1 MAIPISPPEKG
12 NLYLTKID
20 LVEKKFA
27 VRKIITVT
35 KVTYM
40 QKNSLFELILLSYWQ
55 NFDFSRNCPTHSH
68 IM

>member
-1 MAIPISPPEKG
+1 MAIPISSTEKG

-40 QKNSLFELILLSYWQ
+40 QKKSLFELIL
-55 NFDFSRNCPTHSH
+55 
-68 IM
+68 